1 MPRKNKDPYM
11 SRNEFKKG
19 FYDQKDKPPIT
30 AETMYGKGTTRDLEY
45 PIVDPDTSMMINVMA
60 KGGMAMDE
68 SMAHENKE
76 SKKKEAKETSL
87 EKKGYKET
95 KLGKMV
101 KGKRDGGMVRG
112 AGIAVKGKN
121 FKGIF

>member
-1 MPRKNKDPYM
+1 MPRKNKDPYT

-45 PIVDPDTSMMINVMA
+45 PIVDPDTSMMMNAMA

-68 SMAHENKE
+68 SMAH
-76 SKKKEAKETSL
+76 
-87 EKKGYKET
+87 
-95 KLGKMV
+95 
-101 KGKRDGGMVRG
+101 
-112 AGIAVKGKN
+112 
-121 FKGIF
+121 